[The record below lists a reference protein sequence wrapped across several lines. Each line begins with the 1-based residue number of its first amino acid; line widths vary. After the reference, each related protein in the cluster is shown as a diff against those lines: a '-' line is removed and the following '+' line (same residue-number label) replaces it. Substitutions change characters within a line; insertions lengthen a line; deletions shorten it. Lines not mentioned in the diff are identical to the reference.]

1 MTDDK
6 FDPDESHFSDEEL
19 EAALAGFEKEFAD
32 DSVSGDASDTSDAD
46 KTADAASAKSDSDA
60 NDDTADKASA
70 DSGQPMTD
78 DVTGSVAD
86 AVNEAM
92 ADVVDPS
99 LGFDNELAGLLGN
112 KAKVAEYIYTCR
124 QMGIKVLAP
133 DINEGEFTAEGD
145 HVRYG
150 MYAIKSL
157 GRPVIDQIIEERESG
172 GRYRTLSDFIER
184 TCQKELINKRAI
196 ENLIKA
202 GACDSLD
209 GTRKQMAM
217 VYASIVDRV
226 QHDKKS
232 TMAGQMSLFDLVSDE
247 DRQSFEL
254 KYPNVGEYDAEE
266 ALAYEKEVLGI
277 YLSGH
282 PLEKYAATL
291 KKNITAN
298 AIDFVLEEESGA
310 VKIEDNAHV
319 VIGGMIAAKTIKF
332 TKYNQAMA
340 FITIEDLT
348 GTVEVIIFPRDYE
361 RYQRYLQD
369 DAKIF
374 VIGHATVEDEQN
386 GKIICEKIIPFD
398 ELPKQLW
405 LRFDTMEDYKKN
417 ESRLLETIRESD
429 GGDEVIIYI
438 ADTKQMKKL
447 GRNYSVNANNEL
459 MEQLLQ
465 FLDKENAKIVE
476 KNIEKM
482 C

>member
-1 MTDDK
+1 
-6 FDPDESHFSDEEL
+6 
-19 EAALAGFEKEFAD
+19 
-32 DSVSGDASDTSDAD
+32 
-46 KTADAASAKSDSDA
+46 
-60 NDDTADKASA
+60 
-70 DSGQPMTD
+70 
-78 DVTGSVAD
+78 
-86 AVNEAM
+86 
-92 ADVVDPS
+92 
-99 LGFDNELAGLLGN
+99 
-112 KAKVAEYIYTCR
+112 
-124 QMGIKVLAP
+124 
-133 DINEGEFTAEGD
+133 
-145 HVRYG
+145 
-150 MYAIKSL
+150 
-157 GRPVIDQIIEERESG
+157 
-172 GRYRTLSDFIER
+172 
-184 TCQKELINKRAI
+184 
-196 ENLIKA
+196 
-202 GACDSLD
+202 
-209 GTRKQMAM
+209 MAM

-282 PLEKYAATL
+282 PLEKYAAAL

-310 VKIEDNAHV
+310 VKIKDNAHV
-319 VIGGMIAAKTIKF
+319 VIGGMIATKTIKF

-348 GTVEVIIFPRDYE
+348 GTVEVIISPRDYE

-386 GKIICEKIIPFD
+386 GKIICERIIPFD

-405 LRFDTMEDYKKN
+405 LKFDTMDDYKKN

-429 GGDEVIIYI
+429 GADEVIIYI

-459 MEQLLQ
+459 MEQLLE

-476 KNIEKM
+476 KNIEKKS
-482 C
+482 

>member
-1 MTDDK
+1 M
-6 FDPDESHFSDEEL
+6 
-19 EAALAGFEKEFAD
+19 
-32 DSVSGDASDTSDAD
+32 
-46 KTADAASAKSDSDA
+46 
-60 NDDTADKASA
+60 
-70 DSGQPMTD
+70 
-78 DVTGSVAD
+78 
-86 AVNEAM
+86 
-92 ADVVDPS
+92 
-99 LGFDNELAGLLGN
+99 
-112 KAKVAEYIYTCR
+112 
-124 QMGIKVLAP
+124 
-133 DINEGEFTAEGD
+133 
-145 HVRYG
+145 
-150 MYAIKSL
+150 
-157 GRPVIDQIIEERESG
+157 
-172 GRYRTLSDFIER
+172 
-184 TCQKELINKRAI
+184 
-196 ENLIKA
+196 
-202 GACDSLD
+202 
-209 GTRKQMAM
+209 
-217 VYASIVDRV
+217 
-226 QHDKKS
+226 
-232 TMAGQMSLFDLVSDE
+232 
-247 DRQSFEL
+247 
-254 KYPNVGEYDAEE
+254 
-266 ALAYEKEVLGI
+266 LGI

-282 PLEKYAATL
+282 PLEKYAVTL

-319 VIGGMIAAKTIKF
+319 VIGGMIATKTIKF

-459 MEQLLQ
+459 MEQLLE